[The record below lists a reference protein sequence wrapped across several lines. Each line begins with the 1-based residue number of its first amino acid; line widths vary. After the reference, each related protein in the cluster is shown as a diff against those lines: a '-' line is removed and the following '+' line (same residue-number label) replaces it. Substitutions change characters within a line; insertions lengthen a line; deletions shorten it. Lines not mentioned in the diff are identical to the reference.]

1 MPHLDFP
8 IRGDRL
14 SMSVRIRDR
23 VFQRVTE
30 FQHIEIVDTDMF
42 GKVLLLDGHIQL
54 TEFDERAYHEALV
67 QVPLLSMD
75 SPKSALVIG
84 GGDGGVVRELC
95 RHPGIEHMDMVEID
109 AGVIDA
115 CREHL
120 PTLHN
125 GAFDDP
131 RVHVHIADAFEFV
144 KRCDRTYDLIVAD
157 STDVYEG
164 EDDAL
169 SERLF
174 TDGFFGDCRDAL
186 APHGLL
192 VTQADN
198 LVFCPY
204 SLEEILGIF
213 ARVFPR
219 TGSYWGLVPS
229 FGGTSGFAW
238 ASHGAVPSP
247 KWPGAKGL
255 DLAYLNPATWALG
268 FSTPRFGDW
277 TPQP

>member
-1 MPHLDFP
+1 MSQLSFP

-14 SMSVRIRDR
+14 SMSAR
-23 VFQRVTE
+23 VKARVCERTTE
-30 FQHIEIVDTDMF
+30 FQRIEIVDTDVF
-42 GKVLLLDGHIQL
+42 GKALLLDGHIQL

-67 QVPLLSMD
+67 HVPLLSIAA
-75 SPKSALVIG
+75 PTSALVIG

-95 RHPGIEHMDMVEID
+95 RHPGIEHVDMVEID
-109 AGVIDA
+109 AGVIET

-120 PTLHN
+120 PSLHG

-144 KRCDRTYDLIVAD
+144 KTCERTYDLIVAD

-174 TDGFFGDCRDAL
+174 TDGFFADCRDAL
-186 APHGLL
+186 APQGLL

-198 LVFCPY
+198 IVFCPY

-213 ARVFPR
+213 ARVFPT

-238 ASHGAVPSP
+238 ASQGARPTP
-247 KWPGAKGL
+247 TWPGSQGL
-255 DLAYLNPATWALG
+255 ALAYLNPATWALA
-268 FSTPRFGDW
+268 FSEPTFGNW
-277 TPQP
+277 TPPA